1 MPNLFLFLYA
11 AVQYMLRP
19 GPGQQG
25 IRTVQYSD
33 VADIKKSDTDIVG

>member
-33 VADIKKSDTDIVG
+33 VHPLLNISNSL